1 MDKKARPCVNV
12 GPLINLI
19 NVCDMTLEH
28 DHIIRCNFLLDR
40 TFCYVNILVSDLIGV
55 STATKTFGPTIAR
68 LVVDRHC
75 GPRWQSPYCGG
86 TVPLLTGTDRLEDPH
101 GVLLASLFGWV
112 EWEGGTRS
120 GVLSPSKR
128 IEWVAHFIDRTVP
141 LVQRS
146 GFTVAN
152 RAVPV
157 RFRGGILWGLS
168 SVVEQLLCKQMV
180 AGSIPA
186 GSIPFFFSF
195 KRECHLM
202 AS

>member
-128 IEWVAHFIDRTVP
+128 IEWVAHSLTGQSRWSNGQDSRLPIV
-141 LVQRS
+141 RS
-146 GFTVAN
+146 
-152 RAVPV
+152 
-157 RFRGGILWGLS
+157 RFDSG
-168 SVVEQLLCKQMV
+168 
-180 AGSIPA
+180 AGYCGA
-186 GSIPFFFSF
+186 
-195 KRECHLM
+195 L
-202 AS
+202 AQW